1 MSYRDMYQGRTLQ
14 VGDAAY
20 IKDGYSSYVQ
30 IIKGQVTKVTKTTV
44 TVVWGSYT
52 VNFRWS
58 EADEVYREV
67 KAGVSAWNK
76 DYLVTEAYYEEHK
89 ARKDRE
95 SRRNKVVGQI
105 RVEADRLAGRYLAP
119 ETVASVITKL
129 GELHTELAAIDEEAK

>member
-30 IIKGQVTKVTKTTV
+30 IIKGQVTKVTKTMV
-44 TVVWGSYT
+44 TVVWSSYT

-119 ETVASVITKL
+119 ETLASVITKL